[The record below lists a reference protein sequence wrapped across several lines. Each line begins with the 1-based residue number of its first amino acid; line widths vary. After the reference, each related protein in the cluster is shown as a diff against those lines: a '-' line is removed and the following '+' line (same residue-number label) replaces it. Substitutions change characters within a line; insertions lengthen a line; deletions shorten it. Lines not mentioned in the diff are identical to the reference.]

1 MIMVVAKDKWK
12 QSLLAFGIT
21 GSVAE
26 YISAA
31 AMINFSLF
39 KNYQFNPFY
48 EAFQYNLLHPVQTM
62 SEAFSNDLFMQMQP
76 ILLAGTLLLSGK
88 AFFQKSNKYEE
99 ASQYGAYGTSRWATD
114 SEIFKTNSITT
125 TFQGDGTILGMYK
138 RKPIIQHTKSH
149 LNRNV
154 FLVGGSGAG
163 KTRSVII
170 PNILNNTSKSIVAVD
185 PKGELYEKTSQAKR
199 EQGYDV
205 RLVNFK
211 NRDVSDRYNLFE
223 YIRKDSDAFKVADTL
238 VNNAG
243 DESKLRKDFWNQAQT
258 SVLQALILYVKYAL
272 SPQEQHMGSVIAVG
286 QLPEEELKKAFHEF
300 EPGHVVRKAYQTA
313 VENLKEK
320 TMGDVFITLMQTL
333 NPWQYEDVCQ
343 FTAANDF
350 LFEDLGKKKM
360 IVYIIMPIAD
370 NEFRPLITTFFTQ
383 MFSELYRLADQ
394 HYGTLP
400 NNVLLQLDEFANI
413 GKIPNFEER
422 LSTTRSLGIEVTIVL
437 QDTSQLERV
446 YGKEIA
452 KEVMNNCDIRLLLKA
467 GEHETAKYFSQ
478 LAGKTTIRVK
488 NQSNSS
494 NSTSSSKSESAH
506 YMGRDLI
513 TADEIT
519 RLNKDEAL
527 LFLSGQYPM
536 RIEKAWFDRFKHF
549 KVMLQQEVSRDDYPV
564 TDRSDYAVFCS
575 NSTSSTS
582 DSPYI
587 IDDIV
592 LEETEQAQTDEELEI
607 EQNDSNTKQTKDQ
620 GELDDLMNSF
630 KF

>member
-1 MIMVVAKDKWK
+1 MTDVKESLKRSLLITAIAVVA
-12 QSLLAFGIT
+12 
-21 GSVAE
+21 AE

-31 AMINFSLF
+31 ALNDFSLF
-39 KNYQFNPFY
+39 KNYQFNLFY
-48 EAFQYNLLHPVQTM
+48 EAFQTNFFHPVQTL
-62 SEAFSNDLFMQMQP
+62 SEAFSNDLFIQIQP
-76 ILLAGTLLLSGK
+76 FLVIGTLFLFGRT
-88 AFFQKSNKYEE
+88 FFQKKNQYEE
-99 ASQYGAYGTSRWATD
+99 ASQYGAYGTSRWAKD

-125 TFQGDGTILGMYK
+125 KFHGDGTILGIYK
-138 RKPIIQHTKSH
+138 RKPIIQHDQSH

-154 FLVGGSGAG
+154 LLVGGSGAG

-170 PNILNNTSKSIVAVD
+170 PNILNNTSKSIIAVD
-185 PKGELYEKTSQAKR
+185 PKAELYEKTSQAKR
-199 EQGYDV
+199 EQGYEV
-205 RLVNFK
+205 RLINFK

-223 YIRKDSDAFKVADTL
+223 YIRKDSDAFKIADTL

-243 DESKLRKDFWNQAQT
+243 EGSRLKKDFWNQAQT

-272 SPQEQHMGSVIAVG
+272 PSQQQHMGSVMAVG
-286 QLPEEELKKAFHEF
+286 QLPEEKLKEAFHAF
-300 EPGHVVRKAYQTA
+300 DSNHVVRKAYQTA
-313 VENLKEK
+313 VDKLKEK
-320 TMGDVFITLMQTL
+320 TMGDVFVTLMQTL

-370 NEFRPLITTFFTQ
+370 NEFRPLITSFFTQ

-394 HYGTLP
+394 HYGRLP
-400 NNVLLQLDEFANI
+400 NSVLLQLDEFANI
-413 GKIPNFEER
+413 GKVPNFEER

-494 NSTSSSKSESAH
+494 SRTSSSKSESAQ

-549 KVMLQQEVSRDDYPV
+549 KGMLSQEVSREDYPV
-564 TDRSDYAVFCS
+564 ADRSDYSVFCL
-575 NSTSSTS
+575 NDESSTA

-587 IDDIV
+587 IDDLN
-592 LEETEQAQTDEELEI
+592 LEETEQDHLEEELEI
-607 EQNDSNTKQTKDQ
+607 EQRDSNTKQTKNQ
-620 GELDDLMNSF
+620 GELEDLMDEF

>member
-1 MIMVVAKDKWK
+1 MTDVKESWKRSLLITAIAVVA
-12 QSLLAFGIT
+12 T
-21 GSVAE
+21 E

-31 AMINFSLF
+31 AINDFSLF
-39 KNYQFNPFY
+39 KNYQFNLFY
-48 EAFQYNLLHPVQTM
+48 EAFQTNLFHPVKTI
-62 SEAFSNDLFMQMQP
+62 SEAFSNDLFIQIQP
-76 ILLAGTLLLSGK
+76 FLVIGTLFLFGRT
-88 AFFQKSNKYEE
+88 FFQKKNQYEE
-99 ASQYGAYGTSRWATD
+99 ASQYGAYGTSRWAKA

-125 TFQGDGTILGMYK
+125 KFHGDGTILGIYK
-138 RKPIIQHTKSH
+138 RKPIIQHDQSH

-154 FLVGGSGAG
+154 LLVGGSGAG

-170 PNILNNTSKSIVAVD
+170 PNILNNTSKSIIAVD
-185 PKGELYEKTSQAKR
+185 PKAELYEKTSQAKR
-199 EQGYDV
+199 EQGYEV
-205 RLVNFK
+205 RLINFK

-223 YIRKDSDAFKVADTL
+223 YIRKDSDAFKIADTL

-243 DESKLRKDFWNQAQT
+243 EGSRLKKDFWNQAQT

-272 SPQEQHMGSVIAVG
+272 PSQEQHMGSVMAVG
-286 QLPEEELKKAFHEF
+286 QLPEEKLKEAFHAF
-300 EPGHVVRKAYQTA
+300 DSNHVVRKAYQTA
-313 VENLKEK
+313 VDKLKEK
-320 TMGDVFITLMQTL
+320 TMGDVFVTLMQTL

-394 HYGTLP
+394 HYGRLP
-400 NNVLLQLDEFANI
+400 NSVLLQLDEFANI

-494 NSTSSSKSESAH
+494 SRTSSSKSESAQ

-549 KVMLQQEVSRDDYPV
+549 KGMLRQEVSREDYPV
-564 TDRSDYAVFCS
+564 ADRSDYAVFCL
-575 NSTSSTS
+575 NDESSTA
-582 DSPYI
+582 DSPFI
-587 IDDIV
+587 IDDLN
-592 LEETEQAQTDEELEI
+592 LEETEQDHIEEELES
-607 EQNDSNTKQTKDQ
+607 EQHDSNTKQTKNQ
-620 GELDDLMNSF
+620 GELEELMDDF